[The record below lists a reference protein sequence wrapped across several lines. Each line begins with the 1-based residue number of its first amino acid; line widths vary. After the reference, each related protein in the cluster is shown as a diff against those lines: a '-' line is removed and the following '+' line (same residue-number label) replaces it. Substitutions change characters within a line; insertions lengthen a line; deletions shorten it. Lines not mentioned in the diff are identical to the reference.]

1 MLLSVVLAVVA
12 FVVFFRRAGRVGESR
27 KVFWGLSGAAAV
39 IGPSVVA
46 AVVVQAAS
54 SSLDHGPE
62 SSGLMLINVVV
73 VLCLIGSLLLC
84 KWLLDRFLPIAR
96 QPLDAQEVE
105 VIEDE

>member
-1 MLLSVVLAVVA
+1 MVLILVFAAVA
-12 FVVFFRRAGRVGESR
+12 FVVFFKRAGRVGESR

-46 AVVVQAAS
+46 AVVVRAAS
-54 SSLDHGPE
+54 SSFDHGPE
-62 SSGLMLINVVV
+62 SSGLILINVVV

-96 QPLDAQEVE
+96 RPVGTQEAE